1 MEIRKARCYTVS
13 LYTVLLC
20 SELCTGEFGFWIRGR
35 RVHPIFL
42 MGQNDVERY
51 NLLPPREF
59 YSAMPVFFCISL
71 VIQET
76 NYKRLV
82 VVVYFRERV
91 FLSSTTSAWSP
102 WIFMSST
109 LFTLCVFRRLNK
121 IIFCVLTPLLL
132 V

>member
-1 MEIRKARCYTVS
+1 M
-13 LYTVLLC
+13 LYSVALH
-20 SELCTGEFGFWIRGR
+20 SI
-35 RVHPIFL
+35 IFL

-121 IIFCVLTPLLL
+121 IIFLCFNSLTSRLGLGQL
-132 V
+132 IR